1 MIRIAIIDDHPLIV
15 NGLRNM
21 LQHIPDMEITGTYTS
36 SKDLLAGLPERLPDV
51 LLVDIQM
58 PEKTGPELAKL
69 VRQKHPSVYM
79 IALTNLDNNFYVKS
93 MLRNGV
99 SGYVLKSADQEVLLE
114 AIRTVAAGGEYLEPG
129 MRERVWQDMVKGRKH
144 AGSPPPLTRREK
156 EILTLIANEH
166 TTQEIADMLFLSTN
180 TVETHRLNLLSKLDV
195 KNTAGLV
202 KKAMQMGLVE

>member
-15 NGLRNM
+15 NGLQNM
-21 LQHIPDMEITGTYTS
+21 LRHNPDIEITGAYTN
-36 SKDLLAGLPERLPDV
+36 SKDLFDGLSKTTPDI
-51 LLVDIQM
+51 LLIDIQM
-58 PEKTGPELAKL
+58 PEKTGPELAKIIQ
-69 VRQKHPSVYM
+69 QKYPAIRM
-79 IALTNLDNNFYVKS
+79 IALTNLDNNFYVKT

-99 SGYVLKSADQEVLLE
+99 SGYVLKSSDQEVLLE
-114 AIRTVAAGGEYLEPG
+114 AIRTVYDGNEYLEPG
-129 MRERVWQDMVKGRKH
+129 MKERVWEDMVKSRRQTNST
-144 AGSPPPLTRREK
+144 APLTRREK

-166 TTQEIADMLFLSTN
+166 TTQEIAAMLFLSAN

>member
-15 NGLRNM
+15 NGLQNM
-21 LQHIPDMEITGTYTS
+21 LRHSTDIEIIGCYTS
-36 SKDLLAGLPERLPDV
+36 GQDLLTSLASLQPDV
-51 LLVDIQM
+51 LLIDIQM
-58 PEKTGPELAKL
+58 PEKTGPELAKIIQQKYPA
-69 VRQKHPSVYM
+69 VRM
-79 IALTNLDNNFYVKS
+79 IALTNLDHNFYVKA

-99 SGYVLKSADQEVLLE
+99 SGYVLKSSGQEILLH
-114 AIRTVAAGGEYLEPG
+114 AIRTVYEDKEYIEPG
-129 MRERVWQDMVKGRKH
+129 MQEHLREDMAKTRRQT
-144 AGSPPPLTRREK
+144 SSTPPLTRREK

-166 TTQEIADMLFLSTN
+166 TTQEIAAMLFLSAN